1 MRTAFSDSTSS
12 VWVFNSINRRKKI
25 THTRRPTYVC
35 NVRWCQPL
43 MRKHF
48 REMFAR
54 PVKWLPF
61 IMNESICLPLLFTHT
76 YGNRENE
83 HRTTNCV
90 RTDSTQLTG
99 CAALSLYDK
108 NSSITRCRLPLCG
121 SRHNAHLHEE
131 QMRHL
136 AGTASYRW
144 DKFCAEDFFRAC
156 FISFL
161 TLSSIPHSKESPFC
175 NENNA
180 LTKCEPV
187 CADETLLSSLGIHE
201 SLWAWTIPT
210 KLENF
215 LADSEKIWT
224 PVLHLQLLALFKPIL
239 CRNWYR
245 ESHANYIKKRYWKYH
260 FLKKYV
266 LLNKHV

>member
-1 MRTAFSDSTSS
+1 MRA
-12 VWVFNSINRRKKI
+12 RAH
-25 THTRRPTYVC
+25 THTHTHTHTHEHARRPTYVC

-61 IMNESICLPLLFTHT
+61 IMNESICLPLPFTHT

-99 CAALSLYDK
+99 CAALSLCDK

-131 QMRHL
+131 QMRYL
-136 AGTASYRW
+136 AGTASYWW
-144 DKFCAEDFFRAC
+144 DEFWAQDFF
-156 FISFL
+156 S
-161 TLSSIPHSKESPFC
+161 
-175 NENNA
+175 
-180 LTKCEPV
+180 
-187 CADETLLSSLGIHE
+187 G
-201 SLWAWTIPT
+201 
-210 KLENF
+210 
-215 LADSEKIWT
+215 
-224 PVLHLQLLALFKPIL
+224 PVLFHSSPSLLFHTVRRVHSAMRIMLWQNVNQYVQMKPCCL
-239 CRNWYR
+239 
-245 ESHANYIKKRYWKYH
+245 
-260 FLKKYV
+260 V
-266 LLNKHV
+266 